1 MFLLRLKK
9 RRRGQIRAVDFV
21 VSLFLFLI
29 MLTQLIL
36 IIVNVQTGIKSTTTG
51 TLTYEELDI
60 FGRQLLLEEGDN
72 NWGYKQNLPSTF
84 GLADSNS
91 LSSLVLDASKI
102 NRLITGTSL
111 PISPI
116 SGFEMYDYEK
126 LKETIGLETRYGFRL
141 GFLPLFETEV
151 RVSSYNFAQ
160 VTAQVI
166 VTNPY
171 NTPIS
176 DATVYFFTIDL
187 TNGEIISEGS
197 TLTNSSGGTSLQLS
211 NPNLNDPDGEQF
223 VFIIVEKGSLW
234 GMNWGHPDPAS
245 EGVFIGPSSSTTI
258 WGGGINSSALL
269 LTDILAS
276 TPDSHFISVIYQ
288 NTTSGYSNQTIDLTT
303 ASNGNTTIVIP
314 NKGLVVFFSISRTN
328 NEYQVGIGSYPAIL
342 DRYQASGNFY
352 QVLGE
357 LNPSRRVKSNMSK
370 IYPIIV
376 RNTMM
381 RCQIILW
388 SE

>member
-1 MFLLRLKK
+1 MFLLRPKK

-29 MLTQLIL
+29 MLSQLIL
-36 IIVNVQTGIKSTTTG
+36 IIVNVQTGIKSTTNG
-51 TLTYEELDI
+51 TLSYEELDI

-72 NWGYKQNLPSTF
+72 NWGYQQNLPSTF
-84 GLADSNS
+84 GLADFNS
-91 LSSLVLDASKI
+91 LSPLVLDASKI
-102 NRLITGTSL
+102 SRLITGTSL
-111 PISPI
+111 PIFPI
-116 SGFEMYDYEK
+116 SGFEMYDYPK
-126 LKETIGLETRYGFRL
+126 LKETIGLEGRYDFRL
-141 GFLPLFETEV
+141 GLFSHFETEV
-151 RVSSYNFAQ
+151 QVSASDF
-160 VTAQVI
+160 AQVI
-166 VTNPY
+166 VTSPY

-176 DATVYFFTIDL
+176 NAQVHFFTIDL
-187 TNGEIISEGS
+187 TNGEVISEGS

-211 NPNLNDPDGEQF
+211 NPNLNDPDGEHIL
-223 VFIIVEKGSLW
+223 FIIVEKGPLW

-245 EGVFIGPSSSTTI
+245 EGVFIGPASSATI

-269 LTDILAS
+269 LTDILTA

-303 ASNGNTTIVIP
+303 ASNGNTTIVLP
-314 NKGLVVFFSISRTN
+314 NKGLVGFFSISRTN
-328 NEYQVGIGSYPAIL
+328 NEYQVGIGSYPTIL

-357 LNPSRRVKSNMSK
+357 LNPSRRVKSNISK
-370 IYPIIV
+370 IYPITV
-376 RNTMM
+376 RNTLM
-381 RCQIILW
+381 RCQITLW